1 MIENEPEIPELTG
14 IPLGTTGKELREAR
28 EAKGWD
34 INSVSESLHLRP
46 AVLIAIEEG
55 NYREVP
61 ELFLKGYVRSYGR
74 LMGLEG
80 DRLIRQLELELEP
93 LRQEEAERQVESPI
107 FHIEVKKRKKRRIA
121 FWVVVIGV
129 LAVAALA
136 ASQLLDSGYDFGFGG
151 PATEQQA
158 TEDDLPDLEEV
169 VEPEADVEITET
181 APGELPVEEDRPGN
195 DSGSSVALNQPIAD
209 EDNQAQ
215 PLIEPVPEQSAESE
229 AEALAPA
236 AEEPVRTGQNENAA
250 AGTGVE
256 QAQQPALESVLEAPA
271 PEVADAGGIQGQGT
285 ELQDDAQG
293 DDRAAGTVAAAAP
306 MADFVIEFSGDC
318 WIEVRNGAGERV
330 YAALHT
336 EGDRLSQSAMAP
348 VSFVIGNIAGIESF
362 TFDGEPV
369 EISEYPSRNGRSEI
383 TLDANSAN

>member
-74 LMGLEG
+74 LVGLEG

-121 FWVVVIGV
+121 FWVVVIGLLV
-129 LAVAALA
+129 LAALA
-136 ASQLLDSGYDFGFGG
+136 ASQFLRNGYDFGLGG
-151 PATEQQA
+151 AETVQQE

-169 VEPEADVEITET
+169 VEPEADVVVTEP
-181 APGELPVEEDRPGN
+181 APGEVSVEEGRPGD
-195 DSGSSVALNQPIAD
+195 DSESPVAVNQPAAD
-209 EDNQAQ
+209 EADQAQ
-215 PLIEPVPEQSAESE
+215 PLAESE
-229 AEALAPA
+229 PEQAAEPEAQALAPA
-236 AEEPVRTGQNENAA
+236 TVTEEQVRSEQNDNTAA
-250 AGTGVE
+250 DIGEE
-256 QAQQPALESVLEAPA
+256 QVQQPALESVLEAPA
-271 PEVADAGGIQGQGT
+271 PEVADADAIQGQDT
-285 ELQDDAQG
+285 ELQR
-293 DDRAAGTVAAAAP
+293 DDRAAEAVAASAP
-306 MADFVIEFSGDC
+306 MADFVVEFSADC

-336 EGDRLSQSAMAP
+336 EGDRLSQSAVAP

-362 TFDGEPV
+362 TFAGEPV